1 MEQEISTTAAN
12 EVWRSVVGYMDLYEV
27 SSLGRV
33 RSLDRIQ
40 YNPVAATHQTL
51 HPGHIMNGVV
61 SHVGYRKVALRDIN
75 GKRKNC
81 SVHRLVAMAFIP
93 NPNNLPFINHKNYN
107 KLDNRVENLEWCT
120 PSYNTHYGRADRIR
134 QENQPNR
141 KDVAQY
147 TIKGEY
153 IAIYKTIHSASKKV
167 GTIRQHVRDCAN
179 GKRYSAGGFRWV
191 YVESEE
197 EAKRIIL
204 PLLTI
209 KQRAGRAGG
218 VPIEQLTKD
227 GEHVA
232 FYKSCLDAERKS
244 NREFKND
251 NIRLAIKHPN
261 RTAYGYRWRYVNID
275 PQSSIDLHRG

>member
-1 MEQEISTTAAN
+1 MEQGTKTSPVAEI
-12 EVWRSVVGYMDLYEV
+12 WRAVVGYMDLYEV
-27 SSLGRV
+27 SNLGRV

-40 YNPVAATHQTL
+40 YNPVAATHQTF
-51 HPGHIMNGVV
+51 HPGHIMNGRV
-61 SHVGYRKVALRDIN
+61 SHRGYRLVNLRDVN

-93 NPNNLPFINHKNYN
+93 NPDNLPFVNHKNYDT
-107 KLDNRVENLEWCT
+107 LDNRVENLEWCT
-120 PSYNTHYGRADRIR
+120 PTYNVHYGRADRIR
-134 QENQPNR
+134 QANQPKR
-141 KDVAQY
+141 KVVAQY

-153 IAIYKTIHSASKKV
+153 VAIYKTLQSAARNV
-167 GTIRQHVRDCAN
+167 GITRQQVRNCAKGN
-179 GKRYSAGGFRWV
+179 RYSAGGFRWV
-191 YVESEE
+191 YVDSEE

-204 PLLTI
+204 PLLTT

-244 NREFKND
+244 NREFRND
-251 NIRLAIKHPN
+251 NIRFAIKHPN
-261 RTAYGYRWRYVNID
+261 RTAYGYRWRYVNLD
-275 PQSSIDLHRG
+275 PQLSIDLHRG